1 MIHRLCVQF
10 YSYNV
15 FMKMMQQIPQIEEW
29 YHTTHFVAGAGAG
42 SVATIVSFPF
52 DTMRT
57 RLVAQSSN
65 HQVYNGVLHS
75 CRQATKNLLSINSC
89 C

>member
-1 MIHRLCVQF
+1 
-10 YSYNV
+10 
-15 FMKMMQQIPQIEEW
+15 MKMLQQVPQIEERH
-29 YHTTHFVAGAGAG
+29 YMIHFIAGAGAG

-52 DTMRT
+52 DTVRT

-75 CRQATKNLLSINSC
+75 CR
-89 C
+89 

>member
-1 MIHRLCVQF
+1 
-10 YSYNV
+10 
-15 FMKMMQQIPQIEEW
+15 MKMMQEVPQIEEW
-29 YHTTHFVAGAGAG
+29 HHSTHFIAGAGAG

-52 DTMRT
+52 DTVRT

-75 CRQATKNLLSINSC
+75 CRQATENLLLTN
-89 C
+89 